1 MSFTDKKYTLNDGST
16 VPVIGYGTYNEEF
29 ADNLRPIREAIEA
42 GYRFFDSASLY
53 ETEKYLGTAIKE
65 SGVPREDFI
74 VETKLWI
81 DEMGRD
87 GVRKAIEKSL
97 KRLQMDYVDIYM
109 IHWPRQTGA
118 MDEDWK
124 KLDIETYSEME
135 KLVREGKV
143 KRLGLSNFLP
153 HHLDNILSFCNTYPV
168 IDQLEY
174 HIGYT
179 QEAAKKYA
187 ADNGLCVQAWSPL
200 GRESVFKDE
209 NLKKMASKY
218 NVTVAQLALRFNY
231 QSGVL
236 SLPKASS
243 AERQIRNLN
252 IWDFS
257 IDSDDFNFLS
267 CLPPVAWSGEHP
279 DTAIPTAVST
289 FKV

>member
-1 MSFTDKKYTLNDGST
+1 METFKLNNGMEIPAIGFGCYNAKGGDSYEFISIAITSGYTLFDTAS
-16 VPVIGYGTYNEEF
+16 IYGTEKDLGN
-29 ADNLRPIREAIEA
+29 ALRDNNIDRSSVIIQ
-42 GYRFFDSASLY
+42 S
-53 ETEKYLGTAIKE
+53 
-65 SGVPREDFI
+65 
-74 VETKLWI
+74 KLWI
-81 DEMGRD
+81 DEMGYE
-87 GVRKAIEKSL
+87 GAKAALERTL
-97 KRLQMDYVDIYM
+97 TRLGTDYLDVYM
-109 IHWPRQTGA
+109 IHWPKQHSDA
-118 MDEDWK
+118 SQDEWK
-124 KLDIETYSEME
+124 TLQRETYKALEEM
-135 KLVREGKV
+135 VDEGSV
-143 KRLGLSNFLP
+143 KAIGLSNFLP

-218 NVTVAQLALRFNY
+218 NVTVAQLVLRFNY